1 MKHVLVVRNGWQ
13 EFVDR
18 LNSFKIALSSRVAA
32 RKNREDHNLG
42 FGQTLTQLSN
52 DRLNA
57 ECNIGRGVATAI
69 VGADH

>member
-18 LNSFKIALSSRVAA
+18 LNPLKVPLGSRVTT

-42 FGQTLTQLSN
+42 FGQTLTQLGN